1 MKFISLAIAALA
13 TATAYA
19 ADSSSVATKATA
31 DLKGKAGISA
41 QVEFSQTAKGVSV
54 KLTATGLKSGVLYPY
69 HIHVSP
75 VPADGNCTA
84 TGGHLD
90 PAKIKVADKP
100 YKCDAKD
107 PAKTCELGDLASRHG
122 NLTADASGKA
132 AVSYV
137 DSVLAFSGADT
148 ILEHS
153 VVIHGA
159 DNARLA
165 CGNIVVAKAGDVSS
179 AAEESEASSAYLASG
194 AMHQSASKEHNSVA
208 NDVEKSTGGASSVA
222 AISGIVALVAAAFAI

>member
-1 MKFISLAIAALA
+1 MKFISFAIAALA

-19 ADSSSVATKATA
+19 ADSSVPTKATA

-41 QVEFSQTAKGVSV
+41 KVEFSQTSKGVNV
-54 KLTATGLKSGVLYPY
+54 KLTATGLKTGVQYPY

-75 VPADGNCTA
+75 VPYDGNCTA

-107 PAKTCELGDLASRHG
+107 PAKTCELGDLAGRHG
-122 NLTADASGKA
+122 NLTADATGA
-132 AVSYV
+132 ASVTYV
-137 DSVLAFSGADT
+137 DSVLAFSGVDT

-165 CGNIVVAKAGDVSS
+165 CGNIVVAKSG
-179 AAEESEASSAYLASG
+179 EASSELPSSG
-194 AMHQSASKEHNSVA
+194 AMHESASDEGNSIA
-208 NDVEKSTGGASSVA
+208 TGVESKTGGASSIA
-222 AISGIVALVAAAFAI
+222 AISGVVALVAATFAI